1 MSPTPVRL
9 ATLLTSLPECFISTL
24 NSMCPKVNSL
34 FMSSLTPLLAY
45 CHCLSMVQ
53 CRNLGVIPSLSLT
66 CLSQLITHLPYL
78 FPWPLPLI
86 KASLFLLWSSAVLK
100 DPLPTVWPF
109 SGPPLLPKPTCHRV
123 TLQQSIA
130 RKVRLG

>member
-1 MSPTPVRL
+1 MRL

-34 FMSSLTPLLAY
+34 FMSSLTPPS
-45 CHCLSMVQ
+45 CILSLFVNGTMQ
-53 CRNLGVIPSLSLT
+53 KPGSYPKSLT